1 MTGSTRTPAPS
12 GKLHVFATPAELIEG
27 AAKWLVEHIEASED
41 QERYALAL
49 SGGSTPKPL
58 FERLARPDLARRID
72 WQRVHLFWGDE
83 RFVPQD
89 HPDSNYRMAKL
100 ALIDHVPIP
109 PANVHAVPTD
119 GTPETA
125 ARRYAQTLRDYY
137 GAERLD
143 VNRPLF
149 DLNLLGIGDDGHTA
163 SLFPGAPQLLEE
175 KEWAVAVV
183 GQKPEP
189 RITLTYPVLD
199 SADAVVFLAQGEAKR
214 DPVARARRHDPGTPA
229 GLVAPR
235 GDLLWFLDKAAA
247 PVQ

>member
-1 MTGSTRTPAPS
+1 MTGSSRTPAAS
-12 GKLHVFATPAELIEG
+12 GTLHVYATPAELIEG

-41 QERYALAL
+41 RYALAL

-58 FERLARPDLARRID
+58 YERLARPDLARRID
-72 WQRVHLFWGDE
+72 WKRVHLFWGDE
-83 RFVPQD
+83 RFVPHD

-119 GTPETA
+119 GTPESA
-125 ARRYAQTLRDYY
+125 AQRYARTLRDFY
-137 GAERLD
+137 GADRLD
-143 VNRPLF
+143 PNRPLF

-175 KEWAVAVV
+175 KEWVAAVV

-199 SADAVVFLAQGEAKR
+199 SADTVAFLAQGAAKR
-214 DPVARARRHDPGTPA
+214 EPVARARRHDPNTPA

-247 PVQ
+247 PAQ